1 MSLFPKGKRIS
12 LWDMPPVGRGY
23 GLPSFFPFWGPS
35 PSRSNPPQIQVGRAV
50 SCSLSFRRGEGK
62 DSQSSVNQAVAGAT
76 LPGSLQWLQDHPETH
91 NPLSGLLESPHHN
104 TRPSVPSP
112 VGPQTLLARDCP
124 GAFSLA
130 PDGLRQIPNS
140 PPWQQVEG
148 LLKSS
153 FSNWSDS
160 YELEGALWF
169 ILRADD

>member
-1 MSLFPKGKRIS
+1 MGNWLSLFPKGKRIS

-23 GLPSFFPFWGPS
+23 GLPSFFPFWGPIRPKSRLEGLSVAAS
-35 PSRSNPPQIQVGRAV
+35 PSAKVKGRTVICESGCGWCHPPW
-50 SCSLSFRRGEGK
+50 LS
-62 DSQSSVNQAVAGAT
+62 AVA
-76 LPGSLQWLQDHPETH
+76 PGPPRNPQPTQWAPGKS
-91 NPLSGLLESPHHN
+91 PLHN

-148 LLKSS
+148 SLKSS